1 MQKSILIHNPN
12 CSKSKSAKE
21 ILSESGIEFLT
32 IDYMTEG
39 LKEKLLKKLPSLLK
53 LSYIEMIRKNE
64 DIFKELKLDGM
75 IVSDK
80 KWIALLMKHPVL
92 LERPI
97 FIHNDKAV
105 IGRPP
110 ERVLEII

>member
-1 MQKSILIHNPN
+1 MQKTILIHNPN
-12 CSKSKSAKE
+12 CSKSRSAKD
-21 ILSESGIEFLT
+21 ILLEAGIEFVTL
-32 IDYMTEG
+32 DYVNEG
-39 LKEKLLKKLPSLLK
+39 LKEKMLKKLPSLLK

-64 DIFKELKLDGM
+64 EIFKELNLDGK

-80 KWIALLMKHPVL
+80 KWIALLMKHPIL

-97 FIHNDKAV
+97 FIHNNKAI

-110 ERVLEII
+110 ERVLEIV

>member
-1 MQKSILIHNPN
+1 MQKTILIHNPN
-12 CSKSKSAKE
+12 CSKSRSAKD
-21 ILSESGIEFLT
+21 ILSVAGMEFVTL
-32 IDYMTEG
+32 DYLHEG
-39 LKEKLLKKLPSLLK
+39 LSEKLLKKLPSLLK

-80 KWIALLMKHPVL
+80 KWVALLMKHPIL

-97 FIHNDKAV
+97 FIHNDRAV

>member
-1 MQKSILIHNPN
+1 MQKTILIHNPH
-12 CSKSKSAKE
+12 CSKSRNAKD
-21 ILSESGIEFLT
+21 ILLEAGIEFVT
-32 IDYMTEG
+32 VDYINEG

-64 DIFKELKLDGM
+64 DIFKELNLDGK

-80 KWIALLMKHPVL
+80 KWVTLLMKHPIL

-97 FIHNDKAV
+97 FIHNDRAI
-105 IGRPP
+105 IGRPA
-110 ERVLEII
+110 ERVLEIM